1 MFWQG
6 HFQGQLQLTKLG
18 TVPGQHRH
26 LVTLCKKK
34 KKKNEVGSQ
43 SLMQS
48 RAFGRLVWAFALW
61 LNIQDIQRRET
72 PSPWWTN
79 SYLTNTSW
87 LRLSPWRDRHMW
99 TVVIVVPIII
109 PSHNGLLHM
118 KDK

>member
-6 HFQGQLQLTKLG
+6 HLLAAPANKIGDCPRTTWTSG
-18 TVPGQHRH
+18 HSMD
-26 LVTLCKKK
+26 KKI
-34 KKKNEVGSQ
+34 EVASQ
-43 SLMQS
+43 SLIQS
-48 RAFGRLVWAFALW
+48 RAFGRLDWAFALW
-61 LNIQDIQRRET
+61 LNMQDIQRGET

-109 PSHNGLLHM
+109 PSHNGLLQM
-118 KDK
+118 RDK